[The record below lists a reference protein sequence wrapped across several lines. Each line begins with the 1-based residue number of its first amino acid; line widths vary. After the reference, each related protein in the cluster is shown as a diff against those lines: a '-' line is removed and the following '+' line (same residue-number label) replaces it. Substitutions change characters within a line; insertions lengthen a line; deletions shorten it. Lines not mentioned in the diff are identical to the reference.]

1 MKFFAKL
8 CISAILAAA
17 AVASPSNAQTKA
29 TVSGAVVAADTKAP
43 VAYALV
49 HLPDAGLQAVTDNK
63 GEFRFKAVSAGKHK
77 VEVTFLGYEPLETVV
92 TVKAGDSRVTIARG
106 AHLPRRPYRARPS
119 TTYSRLRCR
128 TL

>member
-1 MKFFAKL
+1 MSRRIYPHIRGLSAEAAVGTFASSTDKNKINTTPKQMRMKFFAKL

-49 HLPDAGLQAVTDNK
+49 HLPDAGL
-63 GEFRFKAVSAGKHK
+63 SLIH
-77 VEVTFLGYEPLETVV
+77 
-92 TVKAGDSRVTIARG
+92 I
-106 AHLPRRPYRARPS
+106 
-119 TTYSRLRCR
+119 
-128 TL
+128 

>member
-1 MKFFAKL
+1 MYFGD
-8 CISAILAAA
+8 IGAA

-92 TVKAGDSRVTIARG
+92 TVKAGDNNVKLELTNRSNFRVRMWW
-106 AHLPRRPYRARPS
+106 
-119 TTYSRLRCR
+119 
-128 TL
+128 